1 MKKQLIVFL
10 GLTVLA
16 FTAAAQVRLPK
27 IFGNGMVL
35 QRSAPVPVWGWAA
48 PNEKITLT
56 FNGQVKTAK
65 AGKDGKWQIRLE
77 PMIAGGPYEMR
88 VAGKTHQMAMSD
100 ILVGEVWVCS
110 GQSNMEWP
118 LAQSNNA
125 KEEAAKANYPQIRHF
140 AVPKAVSGVPL
151 DDISGGKWE
160 TCTPQT
166 APQFTAVGYF
176 FARELAKELNVPIG
190 LINTSWGGTHSET
203 WTSAAALAQ
212 EPDFKDLVARV
223 PTDLSKANQ
232 AQEAEF
238 KAMVARL
245 QGENQN
251 INESQWQQPDFD
263 DSQWKTMLVPQLWEG
278 AGLPGF
284 DGVVWFRREF
294 ILTDAQ
300 AKAGLELQLGPIDD
314 RDDTYLNGVR
324 VGGMN
329 GYNQARHY
337 QVPAAAL
344 RVGRN
349 VIAVRVEDTGGG
361 GGMYGAPEQLQL
373 ITPNGPQSLAG
384 PWRWR
389 IGKLGEFRANLSPN
403 EYPTLLFNAM
413 LNPLL
418 PFGIKGAIW
427 YQGESNAG
435 RAHQYRTAFPM
446 MIKDWRN
453 HWKQGDF
460 PFLFVQLAN
469 FNSAN
474 GTSEH
479 GSTWAELREAQ
490 TQALALPNT
499 GMAVTVDIGESRDI
513 HPRNKL
519 DVGKR
524 LAASALH
531 TVYGMDKPFSSP
543 LYAGMKIDGRQV
555 TVQFNHVFGGLTVK
569 NKYGYV
575 NGFELAGA
583 DQKFY
588 PAKAALI
595 ADGTGDKVL
604 VTCDEVPAPVAVRYA
619 WADDPNDVNLFNKA
633 GFPANPFRS
642 DAWKGITEGVKF
654 SVGK

>member
-1 MKKQLIVFL
+1 MKKQLIAFL
-10 GLTVLA
+10 GLTILSL
-16 FTAAAQVRLPK
+16 TAAAQVRLPK

-56 FNGQVKTAK
+56 FNGQTKTVK

-77 PMIAGGPYEMR
+77 PMTAGGPYEMR
-88 VAGKTHQMAMSD
+88 VAGKADRVALSD

-140 AVPKAVSGVPL
+140 AVPKAVSGLPS

-166 APQFTAVGYF
+166 APRFTAVGYF

-212 EPDFKDLVARV
+212 EPDFKDLLARV
-223 PTDLSKANQ
+223 PTDLGKADQ
-232 AQEAEF
+232 AKEAEF
-238 KAMVARL
+238 KAMVARV
-245 QGENQN
+245 QGETQN
-251 INESQWQQPDFD
+251 IDDSQWQQPDFN
-263 DSQWKTMLVPQLWEG
+263 DSQWKTMPLPQLWER

-294 ILTDAQ
+294 TLTEAQ
-300 AKAGLELQLGPIDD
+300 TKAGLELQLGPIDD
-314 RDDTYLNGVR
+314 IDDTYINGVR

-329 GYNQARHY
+329 GYSQARNY

-349 VIAVRVEDTGGG
+349 VIAVRVDDTGGG
-361 GGMYGAPEQLQL
+361 GGIYGAPEQLQL
-373 ITPNGPQSLAG
+373 ITTNGPQSLAG

-389 IGKLGEFRANLSPN
+389 IGKLGDFQLELSPN
-403 EYPTLLFNAM
+403 DYPTLLFNAM
-413 LNPLL
+413 LNPLI

-427 YQGESNAG
+427 YQGESNAA
-435 RAHQYRTAFPM
+435 RAYQYRTAFPM

-460 PFLFVQLAN
+460 PFLFVQLAS

-474 GTSEH
+474 GTSEQ

-490 TQALALPNT
+490 TQTLSLPNT

-524 LAASALH
+524 LAANALH
-531 TVYGMDKPFSSP
+531 TVYGVDKPFSSP
-543 LYAGMKIDGRQV
+543 MYAGMKIDSKQV
-555 TVQFNHVFGGLTVK
+555 TVQFSHAFGGLMVK

-588 PAKAALI
+588 PARAALI
-595 ADGTGDKVL
+595 ADGNGDKVL
-604 VTCDEVPAPVAVRYA
+604 VICEEVPAPVAVRYA

-642 DAWKGITEGVKF
+642 DTWKSITEGVKF
-654 SVGK
+654 SIGK

>member
-1 MKKQLIVFL
+1 MKKQLIAFL
-10 GLTVLA
+10 GLTILSL
-16 FTAAAQVRLPK
+16 TAAAQVRLPK

-56 FNGQVKTAK
+56 FNGQTKTVK

-77 PMIAGGPYEMR
+77 PMTAGGPYEMR
-88 VAGKTHQMAMSD
+88 VAGKADRVALSD

-125 KEEAAKANYPQIRHF
+125 KEEAAKADYPQIRHF
-140 AVPKAVSGVPL
+140 AVPKAVSGLPL

-166 APQFTAVGYF
+166 APRFTAVGYF

-212 EPDFKDLVARV
+212 EPDFKDLLTRV
-223 PTDLSKANQ
+223 PTDLGKADQ
-232 AQEAEF
+232 AKEAEF
-238 KAMVARL
+238 KAMVARV
-245 QGENQN
+245 QGETQN
-251 INESQWQQPDFD
+251 IDDSQWQQPDFN
-263 DSQWKTMLVPQLWEG
+263 DSQWKTMPLPQLWER
-278 AGLPGF
+278 ASLPGF

-294 ILTDAQ
+294 TLTEAQ
-300 AKAGLELQLGPIDD
+300 TKAGLELQLGPIDD
-314 RDDTYLNGVR
+314 IDDTYINGMR
-324 VGGMN
+324 VGGTN
-329 GYNQARHY
+329 GYSQARNY

-349 VIAVRVEDTGGG
+349 VIAVRVDDTGGG
-361 GGMYGAPEQLQL
+361 GGIYGAPEQLQL
-373 ITPNGPQSLAG
+373 ITTNGPQSLAG

-389 IGKLGEFRANLSPN
+389 IGKLGDFRLELSPN
-403 EYPTLLFNAM
+403 DYPTLLFNAM
-413 LNPLL
+413 LNPLI

-427 YQGESNAG
+427 YQGESNAA
-435 RAHQYRTAFPM
+435 RAYQYRTAFPM

-460 PFLFVQLAN
+460 PFLFVQLAS

-474 GTSEH
+474 GTSEQ

-490 TQALALPNT
+490 TQTLSLPNT

-524 LAASALH
+524 LAANALH
-531 TVYGMDKPFSSP
+531 TVYGVDKPFSSP
-543 LYAGMKIDGRQV
+543 MYAGMKIDSKQV
-555 TVQFNHVFGGLTVK
+555 TVQFSHAFGGLMVK

-588 PAKAALI
+588 PARAALI
-595 ADGTGDKVL
+595 ADGNGDKVL
-604 VTCDEVPAPVAVRYA
+604 VTCEEVPAPVAVRYA

-642 DAWKGITEGVKF
+642 DAWKSITEGVKF
-654 SVGK
+654 SIGK